1 MLRLIQTSWFHPQRY
16 QFSGSEA
23 FEMGEACV
31 EDGLAWNSRKSH
43 IGRLGWK
50 GWPRRKSISSVYC
63 ASRPLT
69 GVRGR
74 QGCPPLSR
82 AQTTAASQQA
92 TWERSH
98 AGGCQPVSR
107 VQRLGLFASN
117 GWIQRFCV
125 YIYIYIY
132 IPWIHTC
139 SVTQRSNTSPPCTPW
154 CVCSC
159 VPSRVQLFVTIW
171 TVARE
176 DPLSMGFSK
185 QEYWSG
191 LPFPSPGD
199 LPNPG
204 IVEPESLAL
213 AGSFFTAEPPR
224 KPVNGSR

>member
-1 MLRLIQTSWFHPQRY
+1 MGWPETVGRVTS
-16 QFSGSEA
+16 G
-23 FEMGEACV
+23 
-31 EDGLAWNSRKSH
+31 GLA
-43 IGRLGWK
+43 GRVGRGGRVSVRFTAPPALWRGWEAGGAALLSPGHRPQQQASKPLGK
-50 GWPRRKSISSVYC
+50 GH
-63 ASRPLT
+63 T
-69 GVRGR
+69 
-74 QGCPPLSR
+74 QG
-82 AQTTAASQQA
+82 AASQFP
-92 TWERSH
+92 
-98 AGGCQPVSR
+98 GCNDLVSLPQMGEFR
-107 VQRLGLFASN
+107 GFV
-117 GWIQRFCV
+117 C
-125 YIYIYIY
+125 IYIYIY

-224 KPVNGSR
+224 TPVNGSR

>member
-74 QGCPPLSR
+74 RGCPPLSR

-125 YIYIYIY
+125 YIYIYISLEY
-132 IPWIHTC
+132 IHAVWPRGLIHLLHAHRGVC
-139 SVTQRSNTSPPCTPW
+139 ARVCPVVSNSLWP
-154 CVCSC
+154 
-159 VPSRVQLFVTIW
+159 
-171 TVARE
+171 
-176 DPLSMGFSK
+176 
-185 QEYWSG
+185 YG
-191 LPFPSPGD
+191 L
-199 LPNPG
+199 
-204 IVEPESLAL
+204 
-213 AGSFFTAEPPR
+213 
-224 KPVNGSR
+224 